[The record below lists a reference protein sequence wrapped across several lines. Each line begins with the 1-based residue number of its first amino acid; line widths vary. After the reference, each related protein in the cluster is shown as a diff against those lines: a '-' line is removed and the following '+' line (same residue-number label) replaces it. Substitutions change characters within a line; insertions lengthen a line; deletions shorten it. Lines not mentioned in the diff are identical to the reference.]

1 MSETY
6 LTITVTTERNTVE
19 RKTVEL
25 SCSNPD
31 AEQANQMFLAFRE
44 ALSDYEAAQRALAAF
59 KERGVRA

>member
-6 LTITVTTERNTVE
+6 LTITVTTE

-44 ALSDYEAAQRALAAF
+44 ALPDYEATQKALAAF
-59 KERGVRA
+59 KEMGVRA